1 MWWKP
6 PTASCWKL
14 SSFCRIQFY
23 IVNSHFCMYLVV
35 CCMSQKTEKP
45 TLSGTR
51 IKTRKRGKKNNTKTL
66 EPSLL
71 MWTLCSII
79 IDVAFILTFLIN
91 AQQMRRRSMILLDSE
106 IQFWQ
111 DLLRL
116 GMIWS
121 PSTNT
126 WMLLG
131 PN

>member
-1 MWWKP
+1 M
-6 PTASCWKL
+6 
-14 SSFCRIQFY
+14 
-23 IVNSHFCMYLVV
+23 V
-35 CCMSQKTEKP
+35 
-45 TLSGTR
+45 
-51 IKTRKRGKKNNTKTL
+51 
-66 EPSLL
+66 
-71 MWTLCSII
+71 
-79 IDVAFILTFLIN
+79 IDVAFILMSLIN

-116 GMIWS
+116 GMTWS